1 MKELRYAKKYQWFNY
16 SELKDIA
23 QKEFLGAQ
31 FLKDSDWKLE
41 TFRGSAQHGLR
52 TANGWVFQGFIE
64 DNGGQLRPQTREE
77 TIYCMGCH
85 SGTGATTDATFSFS
99 RKLSEASEQGSW
111 QHWNQNGL
119 MGVKEPKVSYQ
130 NYTEV
135 FEYGF
140 YLLNNPSG
148 NEFASNKEVLE
159 KFFEQGDKAKTD
171 QFERLHKDISILLY
185 PSYARAMELNKGYKL
200 VVEEQ
205 SFIYGR
211 EGNIAPFRNVHK
223 TVKDGQIPSLREII
237 SR

>member
-1 MKELRYAKKYQWFNY
+1 MKELRYAKKHQWFNY
-16 SELKDIA
+16 SELKDLA
-23 QKEFLGAQ
+23 QKEFLGTQ
-31 FLKDSDWKLE
+31 FLRDADWKLE
-41 TFRGSAQHGLR
+41 TFRGSAQLGLR
-52 TANGWVFQGFIE
+52 AANGWVFQGFIE

-99 RKLSEASEQGSW
+99 RKLSEASEQGTW
-111 QHWNQNGL
+111 KHWNQNGL

-223 TVKDGQIPSLREII
+223 TVKDGQMTSLREII